1 MMIIS
6 VLRNRAWLGRAL
18 LALLAGGAA
27 LWLYARTTAPWLT
40 WAHDGADGG
49 DLIAAAM
56 TWGAPHPSGYPSYC
70 LLGRLFALL
79 PLGNVARRFN
89 LFSATTAA
97 LAIVLL
103 SLTMQRA
110 LRQAAGRP
118 SWREIALALIG
129 AWAAACAPIFWSQAI
144 IAEVY
149 ALNACF
155 FAALLYI
162 AQRDDWL
169 ELPRAWAAMGLTL
182 GLGLGAHLTLTLAIP
197 GLAIMLWP
205 RLTRRRVVAG
215 LLGALLGLGVYL
227 YLPLAAWANPP
238 INWGNPRTWAAF
250 WWVVSGKLYQGYA
263 LALPWA
269 TLPTRLGAWTQ
280 LWGQQYGWLGLA
292 LSLMGLGSWFSLGW
306 RRRAWAALTIFALYS
321 TYALLYDTADSY
333 VYLIPAY
340 LVTALWLAEG
350 ARLALATLL
359 GPAPRRETLFT
370 FVALLA
376 LLAIP
381 GGSLTRSSAALD
393 LSRDRV
399 TADWVADVLRQA
411 PEGALLITGRDDH
424 TFALDY
430 ACWVENQ
437 RPDLCVMDGELLSQP
452 WYAAQLDRRCPG
464 LSSPGQGF
472 DLVTL
477 IAANLD
483 RRPIYLTNERPEL
496 AEAFTLEHQGALW
509 KITGRR

>member
-1 MMIIS
+1 MIIS
-6 VLRNRAWLGRAL
+6 VLRNRAWLGSAL
-18 LALLAGGAA
+18 LAFLAGGAA
-27 LWLYARTTAPWLT
+27 LWLYTRTAAPWLT

-56 TWGAPHPSGYPSYC
+56 TWGVPHPSGYPTYC

-97 LAIVLL
+97 LAIALL

-118 SWREIALALIG
+118 SWREITLALIG

-162 AQRDDWL
+162 TQRNDWL
-169 ELPRAWAAMGLTL
+169 EHPRAWAALGLTF

-205 RLTRRRVVAG
+205 RLTRRRALAG
-215 LLGALLGLGVYL
+215 LLSTLLGLGVYL
-227 YLPLAAWANPP
+227 YLPMAARADPP
-238 INWGNPRTWAAF
+238 INWGDPRAWATF
-250 WWVVSGKLYQGYA
+250 WWVVSGKLYHGYA

-269 TLPTRLGAWTQ
+269 TLPVRLGAWMQ
-280 LWGQQYGWLGLA
+280 LWGQQYSWLGLA

-306 RRRAWAALTIFALYS
+306 RRRAWATLITFVLYS
-321 TYALLYDTADSY
+321 AYALLYDTADSY
-333 VYLIPAY
+333 VYLIPTY
-340 LVTALWLAEG
+340 LVAMLWLAEG
-350 ARLALATLL
+350 ARLALAMLL
-359 GPAPRRETLFT
+359 GPTPRRETLLT
-370 FVALLA
+370 IAALLA

-381 GGSLTRSSAALD
+381 GGSLARSYASLD

-399 TADWVADVLRQA
+399 AADWVTDVLRQA
-411 PEGALLITGRDDH
+411 PDGALLITGRDDH

-430 ACWVENQ
+430 ARWVENQ
-437 RPDLCVMDGELLSQP
+437 RPDLCLVDGELLYQP
-452 WYAAQLDRRCPG
+452 WYIAQLKRRCPS
-464 LSSPGQGF
+464 LLSPGQQ
-472 DLVTL
+472 LNLETL
-477 IAANLD
+477 ITANLD
-483 RRPIYLTNERPEL
+483 QRPVYLTNERPEL
-496 AEAFTLEHQGALW
+496 SESLTIEHQGALW